1 MFFSEG
7 AQTQMGEPKIV
18 PELLTPLNDNNKI
31 LVIFIKSPHYE
42 IRVKNANYMGE
53 GNPLQ

>member
-18 PELLTPLNDNNKI
+18 PELLIPLNDNFLLI
-31 LVIFIKSPHYE
+31 RSIFRIF
-42 IRVKNANYMGE
+42 VF
-53 GNPLQ
+53 